1 MFAPPRRAE
10 AGLYGFMTDLA
21 VSAVFPTIMALSLAL
36 GLGLLIGVQRGW
48 ALRNAPD
55 GTRFAGIRTFGL
67 IGLAGG
73 LAGVLHA
80 IDASLAIILVTACAI
95 LILLGYTR
103 TSRMN
108 GSVSGTASIV
118 GLLTLGCGYLATAG
132 HQQVASAIAVLLTV
146 ILALRSQLHGW
157 LEHLTEL
164 EIGAIARF
172 ALIAG
177 AILPLLPDRP
187 YGPYDAWNPRHLWM
201 VVVLVSGFSFI
212 GYLACK
218 RLGARNGTLA
228 TAGAGALVSST
239 AVTAALASRLR
250 EDDGDRRMLS
260 AAIALASAVMFL
272 RVLVLVGALAPIALN
287 GVALLALP
295 PAITSGIAAVWMLRS
310 ALPEPADGAHPV
322 KIRNPFDLW
331 PAIGMMALIMVVSV
345 ASRWMLVQFGQAGLS
360 ATLAISGAIDVDAA
374 IITIGGLPAPLLDA
388 RTAALVLAVPMILNT
403 LFKAATALSI
413 AGWTKGRA
421 AAAALALSAV
431 ACVAMLPLV
440 ARL

>member
-1 MFAPPRRAE
+1 M
-10 AGLYGFMTDLA
+10 YGFVTDLA
-21 VSAVFPTIMALSLAL
+21 VPAVFPKIVALSLAL

-48 ALRNAPD
+48 ALRNAAD

-67 IGLAGG
+67 IGLEGG
-73 LAGVLHA
+73 LAGILHA
-80 IDASLAIILVTACAI
+80 IDPNLAIILVAACAI
-95 LILLGYTR
+95 LILLGYVR
-103 TSRMN
+103 TSRKN
-108 GSVSGTASIV
+108 GTVSGTASIV
-118 GLLTLGCGYLATAG
+118 GLLTLGCGYLATTG
-132 HQQVASAIAVLLTV
+132 HQQVASVIAVLLTLV
-146 ILALRSQLHGW
+146 LALRSQLHVW

-187 YGPYDAWNPRHLWM
+187 YGPYDAWNPRNLWL
-201 VVVLVSGFSFI
+201 VVVLVSGFSFV

-218 RLGARNGTLA
+218 RLGSRNGTLA

-250 EDDGDRRMLS
+250 ENDADQHMLS
-260 AAIALASAVMFL
+260 AAIASASAVMFL
-272 RVLVLVGALAPIALN
+272 RVLVMVGALAPIALK

-295 PAITSGIAAVWMLRS
+295 PAIISCAAAFWMLRS
-310 ALPEPADGAHPV
+310 APLEPGDGAYQV

-331 PAIGMMALIMVVSV
+331 PAIGMMAMIMVFSV
-345 ASRWMLVQFGQAGLS
+345 TSRWMLAQFGQAGLA

-374 IITIGGLPAPLLDA
+374 IITIGGLPTTLLDE

-403 LFKAATALSI
+403 LVKAATAVSI
-413 AGWTKGRA
+413 AGWTKGRD

-431 ACVAMLPLV
+431 ACCAMLPFAAL
-440 ARL
+440 L